1 MSLTKKIVFL
11 VLAFVILNIVSIY
24 KFDYSNNDIVIKSD
38 FAVFEKI
45 SNFFTWNKKVPE
57 DFRFI
62 LTKKDNLIEMSGL
75 FAKIDD
81 SKRVANTLGINR
93 DGDISY
99 KEGVKIDEK
108 ALVNIFKIITPFKD
122 YFADGSIISIEN
134 GVINLKGELKDEN
147 YKNVLDAILS
157 KLDTNIQTDIKMP
170 QIALE
175 NTEENVV
182 DKSEIEEEQKLVQNE
197 MEEVKSIIEKDK
209 TEEKDNQKEL
219 SNEELQEKIN
229 QILKEEKLNFKRAS
243 SDLTPESK
251 KTVESI
257 AKILVENS
265 SANFEVAGHTDS
277 KGKAELNKRISQDRA
292 DTVKNL
298 LVSLGVNQDRIKAV
312 GYGKE
317 FRIAE
322 EDEYGL
328 SEINRRVEIVMEK
341 R

>member
-1 MSLTKKIVFL
+1 MSFTKKIVFL
-11 VLAFVILNIVSIY
+11 VLAFVVLNIVSIY

-45 SNFFTWNKKVPE
+45 SNFFTWNKKVPQ
-57 DFRFI
+57 DFRFV

-75 FAKIDD
+75 FAKVDD
-81 SKRVANTLGINR
+81 AKRVSNTLGINR

-170 QIALE
+170 QIVLE
-175 NTEENVV
+175 NTEENII
-182 DKSEIEEEQKLVQNE
+182 DESEIKEEERLVQNE
-197 MEEVKSIIEKDK
+197 MEEVKSIIEK
-209 TEEKDNQKEL
+209 EEQIEL
-219 SNEELQEKIN
+219 SVEDVQEKIN

-265 SANFEVAGHTDS
+265 STNFEVAGHTDS

-292 DTVKNL
+292 NTVKDL
-298 LVSLGVNQDRIKAV
+298 LVSLGVSQDRIKAV